1 MYTTEKV
8 SQSEIY
14 DLLYRLGA
22 VADSCGFFQTAYA
35 IKLSMERP
43 ERLTLVTKWLY
54 PEVARQYGTNWR
66 AVERNIR
73 RSVRRIWKTESVLLS
88 KISRRRLYSCPTPA
102 QFIALL
108 AAYLSACE
116 PESGA

>member
-35 IKLSMERP
+35 VKLSVENP
-43 ERLTLVTKWLY
+43 EILTLVTKWLY

-73 RSVRRIWKTESVLLS
+73 RTVRRIWKTESALLV
-88 KISRRRLYSCPTPA
+88 KISRRRLYRCPTPT

-108 AAYLSACE
+108 VAYLSAHKT
-116 PESGA
+116 ESGA